1 MQFSVAAVAAAIAA
15 SSLLTGVNAF
25 VAPSLSK
32 NGLVVVPNNAQKS
45 RVAAS
50 RALYS
55 PNRKWQ
61 LLSTLNEEVDA
72 IAAALADDDD
82 HAVTS
87 TSAADEPNNGEDEST
102 KASLEDAVEEAK
114 EAEAEVE
121 AKEPEPYKLVLEEVL
136 PASYK
141 VESGP

>member
-1 MQFSVAAVAAAIAA
+1 M
-15 SSLLTGVNAF
+15 
-25 VAPSLSK
+25 
-32 NGLVVVPNNAQKS
+32 
-45 RVAAS
+45 
-50 RALYS
+50 YS

-102 KASLEDAVEEAK
+102 KASLEDAVK

-121 AKEPEPYKLVLEEVL
+121 AKEPEPYKLVEEVL